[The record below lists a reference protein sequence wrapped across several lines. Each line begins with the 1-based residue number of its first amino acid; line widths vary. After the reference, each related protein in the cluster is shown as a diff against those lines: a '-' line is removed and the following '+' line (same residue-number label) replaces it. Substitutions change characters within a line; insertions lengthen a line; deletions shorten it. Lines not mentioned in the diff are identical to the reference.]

1 MKRKK
6 QIIPMVSVYIRKWPF
21 DTTEDIFPEERLLE
35 IDNSTNLKVKGQ
47 KFYAWKLLEY
57 AMSEE
62 FGLDLSNSGLKKDS
76 NKWCSNKCEFSI
88 SHTGDFVAV
97 AVSTHKVG
105 IDIEECNEQ
114 RFNRLK
120 TKIVHPKE
128 QAIEG
133 ISLCK
138 LWTDKE
144 ALFKKSNKRNFIPN
158 KINTI
163 GSNIYHQYLTLDEKK
178 FSLSVATDLLQS
190 VKINIID

>member
-21 DTTEDIFPEERLLE
+21 DTTEDIFPEERLFE
-35 IDNSTNLKVKGQ
+35 IDNATNLKVKGQ

-62 FGLDLSNSGLKKDS
+62 FGFCLSNSGLKKDS
-76 NKWCSNKCEFSI
+76 GKWYSNKCEFSI

-97 AVSTHKVG
+97 AVSTYKVG
-105 IDIEECNEQ
+105 IDIEECDEQ

-120 TKIVHPKE
+120 TKIVHTKE
-128 QAIEG
+128 QFVEG

-144 ALFKKSNKRNFIPN
+144 ALFKKSDKKNFVPN

-163 GSNIYHQYLTLDEKK
+163 GGNIYHQYLILDEKK